1 MDTDATAGR
10 WWQSTSVYQIYPR
23 SFADTNGDGIGD
35 LRGIVSRL
43 DHCVDLGVET
53 VWVSPFFASPQ
64 RDFGYDISDYRD
76 VAPEYGSV
84 ADAEALIAAAHDRG
98 LRVVFDLVLNHT
110 SDEHPWFVESRAS
123 RTGPKADWYV
133 WRDGTGRDGR
143 RPPNN
148 WRCAMEVATAWQWC
162 DERRQ
167 WYLASFLPFQPDLN
181 WRNPD
186 VKAAMFDAVRFWL
199 DRGVDGFRLDIFG
212 SIMNDPQFRPNPF
225 RPSIRNGLPRLYERV
240 HTENTDDTIALA
252 RELRA
257 VCDEY
262 PGDERMLVGEVF
274 GDPAT
279 LRRYLVDGPDPT
291 AGPDGLHLVFL
302 FDMLSLKFSA
312 SWFRGIVADN
322 ERLYPSPLAPT
333 YVIENHD
340 RSRSID
346 RLGGDRD
353 RARVVA
359 AVLCCLRGVPFVY
372 MGQEIGMRNTEIP
385 LDEAQDP
392 VAHRYFGWIPEAV
405 ARRLPERVNRDE
417 MRTPMLWDASPHA
430 GFCPDDVEPWV
441 RIEPG
446 HVFTN
451 VAAQHD
457 DPESLLNVYRR
468 FLHLRRMDP
477 ALRTGALGIV
487 DVGDDDVFAFVRT
500 PAGSDDGTSPVLVAA
515 NFGRR
520 DAVVRVPDGHGT
532 FSDLLAAT
540 HPDVRMS
547 GDVLHLPAV
556 RAGVVRMTG

>member
-1 MDTDATAGR
+1 VDGDAADGR

-23 SFADTNGDGIGD
+23 SFADGDGDGIGD
-35 LRGIVSRL
+35 LAGIVSRL
-43 DHCVDLGVET
+43 DHCVELGVET

-64 RDFGYDISDYRD
+64 RDFGYDISDYCD
-76 VAPEYGSV
+76 VASEYGSV
-84 ADAEALIAAAHDRG
+84 ADAEALIGAAHDRG

-123 RTGPKADWYV
+123 RSGPKADWYV
-133 WRDGTGRDGR
+133 WRDGTGPGGR

-162 DERRQ
+162 DERQQ

-212 SIMNDPQFRPNPF
+212 SIMKDPQFRPNPL
-225 RPSIRNGLPRLYERV
+225 RPSMQNGLPRLYARV

-257 VCDEY
+257 VCDAY

-279 LRRYLVDGPDPT
+279 LRRYLVDGSEADVE
-291 AGPDGLHLVFL
+291 PDGLHLVFL

-312 SWFRGIVADN
+312 SWFRRIVEDN
-322 ERLYPSPLAPT
+322 ERLYPWPLAPT

-346 RLGGDRD
+346 RLGGDRE

-392 VAHRYFGWIPEAV
+392 VAHRYFDWIPEAV

-451 VAAQHD
+451 VATQHD

-468 FLHLRRMDP
+468 FLHLRRDEA
-477 ALRTGALGIV
+477 ALRTGALEIL

-500 PAGSDDGTSPVLVAA
+500 PGVTGTGVSPVLVAA

-520 DAVVRVPDGHGT
+520 DAAVRVPVDHGV
-532 FSDLLAAT
+532 FGDLLAAT
-540 HPDVRMS
+540 HPDVRLRR
-547 GDVLHLPAV
+547 DVLHLPAV
-556 RAGVVRMTG
+556 RAGVVRLTG